1 MENKEIK
8 VVFRNVPKLFGGLLK
23 KNPQIKTRPFIFLSE
38 NKWGYLMTNALIAKP
53 KRTSVVVQRLGCLA
67 FTQETRV
74 RFPTT
79 EMFSRLFLFL
89 TMLHYLTKFCI
100 TFLYFPLWYFPSYGC
115 SHCYHLPVFDK
126 WN

>member
-8 VVFRNVPKLFGGLLK
+8 VVFRNVPKLFGGFLK
-23 KNPQIKTRPFIFLSE
+23 KTPQIKTRPFIFLSE

-74 RFPTT
+74 QFPAT
-79 EMFSRLFLFL
+79 EMCPHLLPFLIL
-89 TMLHYLTKFCI
+89 VHYLTKFCLFFSLLSSLI
-100 TFLYFPLWYFPSYGC
+100 FLSCDCTRYYQLLLFNNWI
-115 SHCYHLPVFDK
+115 
-126 WN
+126 